1 MRVCL
6 INPPRIQ
13 PKVWGKPSVY
23 QPMDLAYVAAVLEK
37 QHKVQVI
44 DVPNEGWD
52 NLEEIDGA
60 KYRQGLKNKEIITR
74 IESFAPDVV
83 VITVPFSGWS
93 SAAFDVAATVKKV
106 DKDIAVVLI
115 GLHPSARPAECLK
128 QPSVD
133 FVVIGEPEETVLEL
147 ASVLEQ
153 GKKDELKKVK
163 GIGFIE
169 NGETIVTA
177 SRPFIQDLDSLP
189 FPARHLLPMKQ
200 FFEAAKKI
208 PISGNL
214 RKPSVRMLTSRGC
227 PYGCIFCS
235 NPIVMGRQWRA
246 RSAEN
251 VVAEIEHI
259 IATYGIRQIDFLDDN
274 IAFDRKRLET
284 ICDLIVEKDLNIEW
298 CTPNG
303 VRADSLDSELLAKMR
318 KAGCVSILIAPES
331 GVQRVVDQIIK
342 KKQDLRKV
350 EEVVVAARKLGI
362 KVGCFF
368 IIGMIGETKEDI
380 KATIQFAYKLRKL
393 GADRFYFSYATPL
406 YGTELYRQAKEGGFL
421 KASFSDEALSEV
433 KPLIETPEFTCE
445 DLLMLSAEANLVNTE
460 FTRSKLAKAIRD
472 PKRALQVL
480 LGRNKTSKQKKHN

>member
-1 MRVCL
+1 
-6 INPPRIQ
+6 
-13 PKVWGKPSVY
+13 
-23 QPMDLAYVAAVLEK
+23 MDLAYVAAVLEK
-37 QHKVQVI
+37 EHEVQVI

-52 NLEEIDGA
+52 LLEEIDGA
-60 KYRQGLKNKEIITR
+60 KYRQGLKNEEIISR
-74 IESFAPDVV
+74 IKRFAPSLV
-83 VITVPFSGWS
+83 VISVPFSGWS
-93 SAAFDVAATVKKV
+93 SAAFEVTGIVKQV
-106 DKDIAVVLI
+106 DNNISIALI

-128 QPSVD
+128 QPNVD
-133 FVVIGEPEETVLEL
+133 FVVIGEPETTVLEL

-153 GKKDELKKVK
+153 GKKGEPQKVR
-163 GIGFIE
+163 GIGFVE
-169 NGETIVTA
+169 NGETVITPA
-177 SRPFIQDLDSLP
+177 RPLIQDLDSLP

-200 FFEAAKKI
+200 FFEAAKKM

-235 NPIVMGRQWRA
+235 NHIVMGRQWRG
-246 RSAEN
+246 RSSEN

-274 IAFDRKRLET
+274 IAFDRKRLVT
-284 ICDLIVEKDLNIEW
+284 ICDLIVEKGLHIEW

-318 KAGCVSILIAPES
+318 KAGCLSILIAPES
-331 GVQRVVDQIIK
+331 GVQRIVDEVIK
-342 KKQDLRKV
+342 KKQNLRKV
-350 EEVVVAARKLGI
+350 EEVVVAARKVGI

-380 KATIQFAYKLRKL
+380 KATIQYAYKLRKL

-406 YGTELYRQAKEGGFL
+406 YGTELYKQAKEGGFL
-421 KASFSDEALSEV
+421 KSTFSDEALSEV
-433 KPLIETPEFTCE
+433 KPLIETSEFTCE

-472 PKRALQVL
+472 PKRALRVL
-480 LGRNKTSKQKKHN
+480 LGRNKVNVKKKPHE

>member
-60 KYRQGLKNKEIITR
+60 KYRQGLKNEEIIAR
-74 IESFAPDVV
+74 IKSFAPDVV

-128 QPSVD
+128 QPNVD

-147 ASVLEQ
+147 AGVLEQ

-163 GIGFIE
+163 GIGFVE
-169 NGETIVTA
+169 NGEAIITA
-177 SRPFIQDLDSLP
+177 PRPFIQDLDSLP

-200 FFEAAKKI
+200 FFEAARKI

-235 NPIVMGRQWRA
+235 NHIVMGRQWRA

-284 ICDLIVEKDLNIEW
+284 ICDLIVEKGLNIEW

-368 IIGMIGETKEDI
+368 IIGMIGETKDDI
-380 KATIQFAYKLRKL
+380 KATIKYAYKLRKL

-406 YGTELYRQAKEGGFL
+406 YGTELYRQAKQGGFL
-421 KASFSDEALSEV
+421 KSTFSDEALSEV
-433 KPLIETPEFTCE
+433 KPLIETPEFTCD
-445 DLLMLSAEANLVNTE
+445 DLLMLSAEANLVNTT

-472 PKRALQVL
+472 PKRAIKILFE
-480 LGRNKTSKQKKHN
+480 RKK

>member
-23 QPMDLAYVAAVLEK
+23 QPMDIAYVAAVLEK
-37 QHKVQVI
+37 EHEVQVI
-44 DVPNEGWD
+44 DVPNEGWG

-60 KYRQGLKNKEIITR
+60 KYRQGLKNEEIIAR
-74 IESFAPDVV
+74 INDFAPGVV

-93 SAAFDVAATVKKV
+93 SAAFDVAAKVKKV
-106 DKDIAVVLI
+106 DPNILTVLI
-115 GLHPSARPAECLK
+115 GLHPSARPTECLK
-128 QPSVD
+128 QPNVD

-153 GKKDELKKVK
+153 GKKDELKKVN
-163 GIGFIE
+163 GIGFVE
-169 NGETIVTA
+169 NGEPVITA
-177 SRPFIQDLDSLP
+177 PRLFIQDLDSLP

-200 FFEAAKKI
+200 FFEAAKKM

-235 NPIVMGRQWRA
+235 NHIVMGRQWRA

-251 VVAEIEHI
+251 VVAEIEQI

-274 IAFDRKRLET
+274 IAFNRKRLET
-284 ICDLIVEKDLNIEW
+284 ICDLTVEKGLNIEW

-303 VRADSLDSELLAKMR
+303 VRADSLDEELLRKMR

-342 KKQDLRKV
+342 KKQDLKKV

-380 KATIQFAYKLRKL
+380 KATIRYAYKLRKL

-406 YGTELYRQAKEGGFL
+406 YGTELHKQAKQGGFL
-421 KASFSDEALSEV
+421 KSTFSDEALSEV
-433 KPLIETPEFTCE
+433 KPLIETPEFTCD
-445 DLLMLSAEANLVNTE
+445 DLLMLSAEANLVNTTL
-460 FTRSKLAKAIRD
+460 TRNKLAKAIRD
-472 PKRALQVL
+472 PKRAIKILF
-480 LGRNKTSKQKKHN
+480 GRKN

>member
-1 MRVCL
+1 
-6 INPPRIQ
+6 
-13 PKVWGKPSVY
+13 
-23 QPMDLAYVAAVLEK
+23 MDLAYVAAVLEK

-60 KYRQGLKNKEIITR
+60 KYRQGLRNEEIIAR

-93 SAAFDVAATVKKV
+93 SAAFDVAATVNKV

-115 GLHPSARPAECLK
+115 GLHPSARPTECLK
-128 QPSVD
+128 QPNVD

-147 ASVLEQ
+147 AGVLEQ
-153 GKKDELKKVK
+153 GRKDELKKVK
-163 GIGFIE
+163 GIGFVE
-169 NGETIVTA
+169 NGETIITA
-177 SRPFIQDLDSLP
+177 HRPFIQDLDSLP

-200 FFEAAKKI
+200 FFEAARKM

-235 NPIVMGRQWRA
+235 NNIVMGRQWRA

-259 IATYGIRQIDFLDDN
+259 VVTYGVRQIDFLDDN

-284 ICDLIVEKDLNIEW
+284 ICDLIVEKGLNIEW

-303 VRADSLDSELLAKMR
+303 VRADSLESELLRKMR

-350 EEVVVAARKLGI
+350 EEVIIAARKLGI

-368 IIGMIGETKEDI
+368 IIGMIGETKDDI
-380 KATIQFAYKLRKL
+380 KATIKYAYKLRKL

-406 YGTELYRQAKEGGFL
+406 YGTELYKRAKEGGFL
-421 KASFSDEALSEV
+421 KSTFSDEALSEV
-433 KPLIETPEFTCE
+433 KPLIETPEFTCD
-445 DLLMLSAEANLVNTE
+445 DLLMLSAEANLVNTT

-472 PKRALQVL
+472 PKRAIKVL
-480 LGRNKTSKQKKHN
+480 FERKK

>member
-1 MRVCL
+1 M
-6 INPPRIQ
+6 
-13 PKVWGKPSVY
+13 
-23 QPMDLAYVAAVLEK
+23 
-37 QHKVQVI
+37 
-44 DVPNEGWD
+44 
-52 NLEEIDGA
+52 
-60 KYRQGLKNKEIITR
+60 
-74 IESFAPDVV
+74 
-83 VITVPFSGWS
+83 
-93 SAAFDVAATVKKV
+93 
-106 DKDIAVVLI
+106 
-115 GLHPSARPAECLK
+115 
-128 QPSVD
+128 
-133 FVVIGEPEETVLEL
+133 
-147 ASVLEQ
+147 LEQ
-153 GKKDELKKVK
+153 DRKDELKKVK
-163 GIGFIE
+163 GIGFVE
-169 NGETIVTA
+169 NGEAIITA
-177 SRPFIQDLDSLP
+177 PRPFIQDLDSLP

-200 FFEAAKKI
+200 FFEAARKM

-284 ICDLIVEKDLNIEW
+284 ICDLIVEKNLNIEW

-303 VRADSLDSELLAKMR
+303 IRADSLDSELLAKMR

-368 IIGMIGETKEDI
+368 IIGMIGETKDDI
-380 KATIQFAYKLRKL
+380 KATIKYAYKLRKL

-406 YGTELYRQAKEGGFL
+406 YGTELYNQAKQGGFL
-421 KASFSDEALSEV
+421 KSTFSDEALSEV
-433 KPLIETPEFTCE
+433 KPLIETPEFTCD
-445 DLLMLSAEANLVNTE
+445 DLLMLSAEANLVNTT

-472 PKRALQVL
+472 PKRAIKILFE
-480 LGRNKTSKQKKHN
+480 RKK

>member
-1 MRVCL
+1 
-6 INPPRIQ
+6 
-13 PKVWGKPSVY
+13 
-23 QPMDLAYVAAVLEK
+23 MDLAYVAAVLEK

-60 KYRQGLKNKEIITR
+60 KYRQGLKNEEIIAR
-74 IESFAPDVV
+74 IKSFAPDAV

-106 DKDIAVVLI
+106 DKDIAIALI

-147 ASVLEQ
+147 AGVLEQ
-153 GKKDELKKVK
+153 GKKSELKKVK
-163 GIGFIE
+163 GIGFVE
-169 NGETIVTA
+169 NGETIITA

-235 NPIVMGRQWRA
+235 NNIVMGRQWRA

-259 IATYGIRQIDFLDDN
+259 IATYDIRQIDFLDDN

-342 KKQDLRKV
+342 KRQDLRKV
-350 EEVVVAARKLGI
+350 EEVIIAARKLGI

-368 IIGMIGETKEDI
+368 IIGMIGETKDDI
-380 KATIQFAYKLRKL
+380 KATIKYAYKLRKL

-406 YGTELYRQAKEGGFL
+406 YGTELYKQAKQGGFL
-421 KASFSDEALSEV
+421 KSTFSDEVLSEV
-433 KPLIETPEFTCE
+433 KPLIETPEFTCD
-445 DLLMLSAEANLVNTE
+445 DLLMLSAEANLVNTT

-472 PKRALQVL
+472 PKRAIKILFE
-480 LGRNKTSKQKKHN
+480 RKKS